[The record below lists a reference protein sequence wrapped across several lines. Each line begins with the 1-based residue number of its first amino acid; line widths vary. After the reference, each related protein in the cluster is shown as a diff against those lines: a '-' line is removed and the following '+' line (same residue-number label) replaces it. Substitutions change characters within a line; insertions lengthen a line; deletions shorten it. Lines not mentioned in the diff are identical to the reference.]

1 MLMFMSCDGKKVAL
15 LVLRRVGL
23 CVGAKPN
30 VPLVR
35 LPKIVFKKC
44 GAAKKIKKHWGG
56 LSDGLLAV
64 PFQYGLYVF
73 GHLSKWF
80 VFVLKFKFWS
90 VGRLWNGRPTIGY
103 NGLRIKVVAQP

>member
-1 MLMFMSCDGKKVAL
+1 MLMFMSCVGKKVAL

-44 GAAKKIKKHWGG
+44 GAAKKNKTRSVG
-56 LSDGLLAV
+56 LSCR
-64 PFQYGLYVF
+64 
-73 GHLSKWF
+73 K
-80 VFVLKFKFWS
+80 
-90 VGRLWNGRPTIGY
+90 
-103 NGLRIKVVAQP
+103 KVRC

>member
-1 MLMFMSCDGKKVAL
+1 MLMFMSCVGKKVAL

-44 GAAKKIKKHWGG
+44 GAAKKNKKTLGRLECRITRCPVSIW
-56 LSDGLLAV
+56 SV
-64 PFQYGLYVF
+64 C
-73 GHLSKWF
+73 
-80 VFVLKFKFWS
+80 FWS
-90 VGRLWNGRPTIGY
+90 PVKMVCLCFN
-103 NGLRIKVVAQP
+103 V

>member
-1 MLMFMSCDGKKVAL
+1 VRRQEVAL

-35 LPKIVFKKC
+35 LAKIELKKMC
-44 GAAKKIKKHWGG
+44 VGENKNTEG
-56 LSDGLLAV
+56 LAISVGLLAV
-64 PFQYGLYVF
+64 QLKYDLYV

-80 VFVLKFKFWS
+80 VFVNSLMF
-90 VGRLWNGRPTIGY
+90 
-103 NGLRIKVVAQP
+103 

>member
-35 LPKIVFKKC
+35 LAKIVFKKC
-44 GAAKKIKKHWGG
+44 GSVKKIKHEALRCRVGKK
-56 LSDGLLAV
+56 SAV
-64 PFQYGLYVF
+64 
-73 GHLSKWF
+73 
-80 VFVLKFKFWS
+80 KFICCPVVSIIFCQF
-90 VGRLWNGRPTIGY
+90 NGCC
-103 NGLRIKVVAQP
+103 VVCYACL